1 MHEGGWEP
9 FVHHFSSVLG
19 DVVLQDEET
28 RVSER
33 RGTTPARRE
42 RLLCSGT
49 WCLRTKKQG
58 LAVRHHARLSGTA
71 AVLGD
76 VVPQDE
82 ETRASER

>member
-1 MHEGGWEP
+1 M
-9 FVHHFSSVLG
+9 VHHFSSALRN
-19 DVVLQDEET
+19 VVTQDEET
-28 RVSER
+28 RASGW

-42 RLLCSGT
+42 PLLCPRT

-76 VVPQDE
+76 VVPQEE